1 VRSVESPLSA
11 SSLRNCSVKATMDC
25 QPSVLRID
33 ESLSPA
39 SLDSVVLAERD
50 TKSEKYASA
59 SPINSVEC
67 LEADQVNLCTKSC
80 DYASFK

>member
-1 VRSVESPLSA
+1 MRSVESPLSA

-33 ESLSPA
+33 ESLSPV

-67 LEADQVNLCTKSC
+67 LEADQVNLFTNSC
-80 DYASFK
+80 DYTSFK